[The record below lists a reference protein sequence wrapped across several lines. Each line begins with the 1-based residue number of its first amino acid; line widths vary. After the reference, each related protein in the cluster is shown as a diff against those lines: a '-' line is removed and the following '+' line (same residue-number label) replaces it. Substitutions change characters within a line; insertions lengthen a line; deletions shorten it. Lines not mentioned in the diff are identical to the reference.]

1 MAVGNITNVIPA
13 SELPVMAE
21 EEFLANVTV
30 VTVDGTGRMKQ
41 IPRPA
46 LFNTVAAVVQKGD
59 KGDTGATGLTG
70 PQGIQGPAG
79 PQGPKGDTGSTGSA
93 GTNGAQ
99 GIQGFAGW
107 TPVFSVV
114 ARGSDQVLQVINWT
128 NPNPSATN
136 KPNFPVYVGSSGFTT
151 VLADAVNI
159 KGPQGTQGL
168 QGIQGANGTNGN
180 NGSNGW
186 SPVVIL
192 KEDTTTSLVYF
203 YLNSWVGG
211 TGIAPSQ
218 IGYISST
225 GITTDPVAGSDIG
238 SLPIS
243 VSFNDILDKPTTL
256 DGYGIVAD
264 TDDISE
270 GTSNLYHTQARV
282 RDTTLTGLSLANS
295 TDVVNTDTVLVA
307 LGKLQ
312 AKFDTT
318 YNEAGQVK
326 VNYTGLTLSNF
337 TANTYK
343 TFNIISATTSL
354 SGSPTT
360 TYPHST
366 PNNYA
371 GVFDGARGNTP
382 NGRLIENP
390 IGGQVHAWRIQGS
403 YSGKSTGGSGVELL
417 YLRLRNPVSGFQ
429 ITKAIVMPNGLAAT
443 AVYEEIITI
452 ADTASIPSP
461 NGYVLEV
468 ASSVT
473 DAGLTVQLDNITRIS
488 YAVEINK

>member
-1 MAVGNITNVIPA
+1 MAIGNVTNVIPA
-13 SELPVMAE
+13 SELPVMTE

-30 VTVDGTGRMKQ
+30 ITVDGTGKMKQ
-41 IPRPA
+41 LPRPA
-46 LFNTVAAVVQKGD
+46 LFNTISTVVQKGD

-70 PQGIQGPAG
+70 ARGEKGE
-79 PQGPKGDTGSTGSA
+79 KGDKGDKGDA
-93 GTNGAQ
+93 GLNGAQ
-99 GIQGFAGW
+99 GIQGIQGAQGFSGW
-107 TPVFSVV
+107 TPILTIVP
-114 ARGSDQVLQVINWT
+114 RGSDEVLQVVNWT

-136 KPNFPVYVGSSGFTT
+136 KPSFPVYVAATGFTT
-151 VLADAVNI
+151 NIAEAINI
-159 KGPQGTQGL
+159 KGSIGTQGI
-168 QGIQGANGTNGN
+168 QGIQGANGTNGV
-180 NGSNGW
+180 NGNNGW
-186 SPVVIL
+186 SPVITL
-192 KEDTTTSLVYF
+192 REDTVTNLVYF
-203 YLNSWVGG
+203 YLDSWIGG
-211 TGIAPSQ
+211 TGTSPTTL
-218 IGYISST
+218 GYISSSGVT
-225 GITTDPVAGSDIG
+225 VAPVAGSDIG
-238 SLPIS
+238 SLPLTIAFS
-243 VSFNDILDKPTTL
+243 DVTGKPTTL
-256 DGYGIVAD
+256 GGYGITA
-264 TDDISE
+264 
-270 GTSNLYHTQARV
+270 
-282 RDTTLTGLSLANS
+282 
-295 TDVVNTDTVLVA
+295 
-307 LGKLQ
+307 
-312 AKFDTT
+312 
-318 YNEAGQVK
+318 YNESGQVK
-326 VNYTGLTLSNF
+326 VNYTGLTLNNF

-366 PNNYA
+366 PNSYA

-417 YLRLRNPVSGFQ
+417 YLRIRNPVSGFQ

-473 DAGLTVQLDNITRIS
+473 DTGLTVKLDNITRIS
-488 YAVEINK
+488 YAVEINR

>member
-21 EEFLANVTV
+21 EELLANVTF
-30 VTVDGTGRMKQ
+30 VTVDGTGKMKQ

-46 LFNTVAAVVQKGD
+46 LFNTVATVVQKGD

-70 PQGIQGPAG
+70 AKGDKGDKG
-79 PQGPKGDTGSTGSA
+79 DKGGKGDTGLAGATGATGATGS
-93 GTNGAQ
+93 
-99 GIQGFAGW
+99 QGFSGW
-107 TPVFSVV
+107 SPVLSIV
-114 ARGSDQVLQVINWT
+114 ARGSDQVLQVVNWT

-136 KPNFPVYVGSSGFTT
+136 KPSFPVYISSTGFTT
-151 VLADAVNI
+151 NIADAVNI
-159 KGPQGTQGL
+159 KGANGN
-168 QGIQGANGTNGN
+168 NGTNGT
-180 NGSNGW
+180 NGW
-186 SPVVIL
+186 SPVITL
-192 KEDTTTSLVYF
+192 REDTTTNLVYF
-203 YLNSWVGG
+203 YLSSWVGG
-211 TGIAPSQ
+211 TGSSPTTL
-218 IGYISST
+218 GYISES
-225 GITTDPVAGSDIG
+225 GVTTTPVAGSDIG
-238 SLPIS
+238 SLPLTIS
-243 VSFNDILDKPTTL
+243 FSDIADKPTTL
-256 DGYGIVAD
+256 SGYGVTA
-264 TDDISE
+264 
-270 GTSNLYHTQARV
+270 
-282 RDTTLTGLSLANS
+282 
-295 TDVVNTDTVLVA
+295 
-307 LGKLQ
+307 
-312 AKFDTT
+312 

-343 TFNIISATTSL
+343 TFNIISATTTVSA
-354 SGSPTT
+354 SPTT

-371 GVFDGARGNTP
+371 GVFDGARGTSP

-390 IGGQVHAWRIQGS
+390 IGGQAHAWRIQGS

-429 ITKAIVMPNGLAAT
+429 ITKAIVMPNGLTAT

-452 ADTASIPSP
+452 ADDASIPSP
-461 NGYVLEV
+461 NGYILEV

-488 YAVEINK
+488 YAVEINR